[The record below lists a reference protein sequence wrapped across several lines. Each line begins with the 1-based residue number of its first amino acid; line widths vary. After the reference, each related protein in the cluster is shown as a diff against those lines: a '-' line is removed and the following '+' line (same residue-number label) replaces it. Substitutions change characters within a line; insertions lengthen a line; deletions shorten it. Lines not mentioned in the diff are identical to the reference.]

1 MNSRHVFYFRL
12 WLAPALNHWIESGLC
27 ASIFDKKGPPSSW
40 TVIKSTPN
48 DFMLF
53 TSPVPRPGRLGNK
66 KMPLATRAFKDN
78 TFLDV
83 IVQEKA
89 SEWNASH
96 RAERVKCLRNGR
108 NTTTL
113 FSSHIAVVVCF
124 LFLMYQSQRTI
135 VIKPVY

>member
-1 MNSRHVFYFRL
+1 MSFTFGSGWLRHSTIG
-12 WLAPALNHWIESGLC
+12 LNRDSVPPSLI
-27 ASIFDKKGPPSSW
+27 KKGLRVAGQSSKAPHPTPS
-40 TVIKSTPN
+40 

-96 RAERVKCLRNGR
+96 RAEQVKCLRNGR